1 MRNQKTCQNLS
12 SKYHKKL
19 NIVIPQTKLNQQRK
33 PKHRRINSELNK
45 NNQKD
50 FICEDHHLNFEKY
63 CINCKED
70 ICNKCYKENHL
81 IHDTIKY
88 DELSLNEKQ
97 IEIFRKKYDEYITK
111 YHELMKKI
119 KEWQTTFN
127 NNIKYFEDF
136 MQNKIIN
143 VINKMINEYKE
154 ENLNYNTIIEYRI
167 AYSLLIENNE
177 DKLNNQKI
185 IKLMKTYR
193 SLKNYKDYKYINENE
208 NLSTIS
214 LDNILNF
221 NDIINKGNF
230 EKKGNNIIKFLFS
243 NYSLYQN
250 KNEDDNIIKKL
261 MDIKQRKNNNI
272 LNKVKKTNKSSTNI
286 FQNSSN
292 TFKKI
297 LLNKE
302 DNIYEKKKPLN
313 AKRTIEN
320 EFEKGDIPIL
330 NKNKLIENEF
340 DDDIK
345 DNININSIINEKNNI
360 RKKEK
365 KKAFN
370 NIFKNTNFFNKE
382 EFEDDFNDFDELDL
396 ETDFNYNTENSKR
409 NRGPIIFNNNINN
422 FNSINNINNK
432 NNYISNYNIEQLYSD
447 RSHKSRV
454 FTHKKY
460 NSTLTEFRSQKN
472 INILNQSQSDNGND
486 KNKENEYNTIDFNTY
501 NFETYSN
508 VIANNYYS
516 NNTLSNRIFPE
527 NINMKITKEIEID
540 PDKDLNIGFELGN
553 SICRLGI
560 INKSLNNIELW
571 QPYDMNEINI
581 PTIINFKDR
590 NDNLLIGKEA
600 EKEKINNPNYTI
612 FNFVKLFDKNWDE
625 MEGNKELWGFKLYNN
640 AKTGKPYIKGNHK
653 SFRNKIYNI
662 EDILTLFLKNLFDIF
677 FSKIK
682 IKKSKCKLLKINF
695 VVTVPDYFNYLQ
707 RKVLEKIFLTQLFDT
722 NSKIK
727 NKEYIYYLGK
737 NNIENVQIK
746 NIKIENSSNLGFL
759 FPFQNNENIK
769 NNKNSNVILIYVEG
783 SSVNISLISTLY
795 GGNALISPTKKIKND
810 ENMNKY
816 EIKGIKWLSFGEE
829 DFTDNFENLYLSEK
843 IKEECYNNSSSLA
856 KLRSSFENA
865 KNDFYEKSKNEIIIK
880 NLYNNNDFRIILD
893 KSDYEKSCENH
904 FNKII
909 DLIKELLKETSI
921 SEDLINDIIF
931 IGNTTNVNIIK
942 QKIESIFNSKNK
954 SLCKKL
960 FENPE
965 NKSKE
970 INPYLTVLGA
980 VIQSY
985 NLFSKEKIL
994 YKYKEITPIS
1004 FGIEGF
1010 NKKMILMIKKG
1021 SQIPIKVNKKVKFLK
1036 IKEESVNININIYE
1050 GEDEFVNKNRLI
1062 SKAVVDTNNL
1072 KNEIEDEDCIEIMVQ
1087 FIINQNFDLRA
1098 FILDSKTLKRKLECV
1113 INIDIVHE

>member
-1 MRNQKTCQNLS
+1 MRHQNTCQNLS

-19 NIVIPQTKLNQQRK
+19 NIEIPQIKINQQRK
-33 PKHRRINSELNK
+33 SKHLRINSELNK
-45 NNQKD
+45 NNQNN
-50 FICEDHHLNFEKY
+50 FICAEHHLNYEKY

-81 IHDTIKY
+81 IHDTINY

-97 IEIFRKKYDEYITK
+97 IEIFRKKYDEYINK
-111 YHELMKKI
+111 YEELMKKM

-127 NNIKYFEDF
+127 KNIKDFEDF
-136 MQNKIIN
+136 MKNKIIN
-143 VINKMINEYKE
+143 VIKKMMDEYKD

-193 SLKNYKDYKYINENE
+193 SLKNYKDFKYINENE

-214 LDNILNF
+214 LDNILNY
-221 NDIINKGNF
+221 NEIINKGNF
-230 EKKGNNIIKFLFS
+230 EKKGNNIIKFLYS

-250 KNEDDNIIKKL
+250 ENEDDNIIKKL

-272 LNKVKKTNKSSTNI
+272 LNKFKKANKSSTNI
-286 FQNSSN
+286 FHNSSN

-302 DNIYEKKKPLN
+302 DNIYEKKKPFN
-313 AKRTIEN
+313 TKRCN
-320 EFEKGDIPIL
+320 EIPKLI
-330 NKNKLIENEF
+330 KNKNEF

-345 DNININSIINEKNNI
+345 DNININSIIKEKNNVK
-360 RKKEK
+360 KKEK
-365 KKAFN
+365 KKVFN
-370 NIFKNTNFFNKE
+370 NIFKNNDFFNKE
-382 EFEDDFNDFDELDL
+382 EFEDNFDDFDELDL
-396 ETDFNYNTENSKR
+396 ENDFNYNTEKNKR
-409 NRGPIIFNNNINN
+409 NRRPIIFNNNINN

-432 NNYISNYNIEQLYSD
+432 NNYISNCNIEKLYSD
-447 RSHKSRV
+447 RSHKSKV
-454 FTHKKY
+454 YTHKKY
-460 NSTLTEFRSQKN
+460 NSTFTDIRSQKD

-486 KNKENEYNTIDFNTY
+486 KIKENEYNTIDFNTF

-508 VIANNYYS
+508 LITNNYYS

-527 NINMKITKEIEID
+527 NINTKIVKEIEID
-540 PDKDLNIGFELGN
+540 SDKDLNIGFELGN
-553 SICRLGI
+553 SICRIGVI
-560 INKSLNNIELW
+560 SKSLNNIELW
-571 QPYDMNEINI
+571 QPYDINEINI
-581 PTIINFKDR
+581 PTIISFKDR

-600 EKEKINNPNYTI
+600 EKERINNPNYTI
-612 FNFVKLFDKNWDE
+612 FNFVKLFGKNWDE
-625 MEGNKELWGFKLYNN
+625 IEGNKELWGFKLYNN
-640 AKTGKPYIKGNHK
+640 TKTGKPYIKGYHK

-695 VVTVPDYFNYLQ
+695 VVTVPNYFNYLQ

-737 NNIENVQIK
+737 NNIENIQIK

-759 FPFQNNENIK
+759 YPFQSNENDK
-769 NNKNSNVILIYVEG
+769 NKSNVILIYIEG
-783 SSVNISLISTLY
+783 SSVNISLISTVN
-795 GGNALISPTKKIKND
+795 GGNTVISPSKKIKNE
-810 ENMNKY
+810 ENMSKY
-816 EIKGIKWLSFGEE
+816 EIKGMKWLSFGEE
-829 DFTDNFENLYLSEK
+829 DFTDNFENLYLSK
-843 IKEECYNNSSSLA
+843 TIKEECYNNSTSLA
-856 KLRSSFENA
+856 KLRKSFENE
-865 KNDFYEKSKNEIIIK
+865 KNDFYKNPENEIFIK
-880 NLYNNNDFRIILD
+880 NLYNKNDFKIILN
-893 KSDYEKSCENH
+893 KTDYEKSCEIH

-909 DLIKELLKETSI
+909 DLINELLKETSI
-921 SEDLINDIIF
+921 SEGQIEDIIF

-942 QKIESIFNSKNK
+942 QKIEKIFRDKNK

-960 FENPE
+960 FENTE
-965 NKSKE
+965 NKTKE
-970 INPYLTVLGA
+970 INSNFLVIGA
-980 VIQSY
+980 AIQSY
-985 NLFSKEKIL
+985 NLFSKEKVL

-1010 NKKMILMIKKG
+1010 NKKMIFMIKKG

-1036 IKEESVNININIYE
+1036 TKEESININIYE
-1050 GEDEFVNKNRLI
+1050 GEEEYVNKNRLI
-1062 SKAVVDTNNL
+1062 SEANVDTNNL
-1072 KNEIEDEDCIEIMVQ
+1072 KNEIQHKDYIEIMIQ

-1098 FILDSKTLKRKLECV
+1098 FILDSNTLKRKLECV